1 MTTDTENPVTTTE
14 TPPAEKNPK
23 KATKEKK
30 SSGKARRFFT
40 SPLYL
45 AAGTLSL
52 ASLAWTT
59 YSILD
64 LMSIGIL
71 GLTVAATA
79 DVIWMSIIYADH
91 HAVPLWGS
99 RTTTRVVGW
108 ITVGIVALLIVF
120 HGLSLNGTTVNYWF
134 ASEETV
140 LRGGE
145 ALALALVGPFLP
157 IGSKIVW
164 SLAINRSRNPRALS
178 PEEQDKLDATAR
190 KLAMKEATDAQEA
203 EQRRI
208 DRENDLRIQAEK
220 DEKERQDRERQA
232 AEEQRKHD
240 ERIAT
245 LNREAEETKAQSEA
259 DLAKAQAEHA
269 ASLARFKAEK
279 MREMEE
285 ARLNQEMQIEKVRGE
300 KSLELER
307 IRSDADLIQ
316 NKDRTYHDIRIS
328 RMEHREQLEAL
339 SPFIISQ
346 AESHS
351 QRPELE
357 PVEIAPVS
365 PVYPAKSTRSRG
377 VTAKIDDP
385 EPETDLFLSP
395 PPSNLTQAKE
405 RKRQLAIDYWVAK
418 ESYPNLT
425 QAAFARTKKT
435 NRVNVSRAVNDYP
448 RESVLKEVERR
459 SEAS

>member
-1 MTTDTENPVTTTE
+1 MTTNTENPVTTTE
-14 TPPAEKNPK
+14 TPPTEKNPK
-23 KATKEKK
+23 KATEEKK

-40 SPLYL
+40 NPLYIT
-45 AAGTLSL
+45 AATLSL

-59 YSILD
+59 YSVLD
-64 LMSIGIL
+64 LMGIGVMAI
-71 GLTVAATA
+71 TVAAA
-79 DVIWMSIIYADH
+79 LDLVWLGVIYAEH
-91 HAVPLWGS
+91 HNVPFMG
-99 RTTTRVVGW
+99 RRETTRYIGMGMVGAVVL
-108 ITVGIVALLIVF
+108 LLIW
-120 HGLSLNGTTVNYWF
+120 HGLSLEGEVFTVFGLGSDQPLTWDQ
-134 ASEETV
+134 ARAIAV
-140 LRGGE
+140 
-145 ALALALVGPFLP
+145 AGPLLP
-157 IGSKIVW
+157 IGAKIIW
-164 SLAINRSRNPRALS
+164 MLAIAHARDPRAVA
-178 PEEQDKLDATAR
+178 PEDKDLLDASARNITYEKITNEQAAERR
-190 KLAMKEATDAQEA
+190 KLE
-203 EQRRI
+203 
-208 DRENDLRIQAEK
+208 REENLRIQAEK

-259 DLAKAQAEHA
+259 DLAKAEAEHA
-269 ASLARFKAEK
+269 ASLAKFKAEK

-285 ARLNQEMQIEKVRGE
+285 ARLNQEMEIEKVRGE

-357 PVEIAPVS
+357 PVEIAPV
-365 PVYPAKSTRSRG
+365 YPAKSTRSRG

-385 EPETDLFLSP
+385 EPETDLFLRP
-395 PPSNLTQAKE
+395 PRTNITDARE
-405 RKRQLAIDYWVAK
+405 RKRRLAIDYWVAK
-418 ESYPNLT
+418 ESYPKLT
-425 QAAFARTKKT
+425 QTEFARTKKM
-435 NRVNVSRAVNDYP
+435 NKVNVSRALRSYP
-448 RESVLKEVERR
+448 RKSVLEEVERR